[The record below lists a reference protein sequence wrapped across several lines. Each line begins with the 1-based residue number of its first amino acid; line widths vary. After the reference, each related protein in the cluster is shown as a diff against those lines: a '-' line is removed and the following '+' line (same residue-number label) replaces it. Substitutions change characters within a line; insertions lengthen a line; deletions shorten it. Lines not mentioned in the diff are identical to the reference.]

1 MSEMSTLYKQNDDT
15 VGHQNVKNWYDDR
28 NPLVSI
34 VILNFNKAHLTIECL
49 ESLWEY
55 TQENSYEI
63 IVVDNGSRAED
74 FSKLVAFKGAYQLLR
89 LEVNRYFG
97 EGNNI
102 GAELAKGKF
111 LLFMN
116 NDVTVTSGWLSPLM
130 NVFHVHSDCGA
141 AGPKFLYPDGS
152 LQEAGALLDE
162 EGGSVQIGKYQD
174 PNDPR
179 FNQSR
184 VVDYVSAAAVLMRK
198 TVFEDVLGFDF
209 IYEPA
214 YYEDV
219 DLCLKIGQIGLKTYY
234 IAESCVVHHENAT
247 TSDTTHGLQLNT
259 IVESNRQKFIRRW
272 KGYLATGRHI
282 LLQEKKTQPV
292 IRTENN
298 SAVKTAAVY
307 TPYNINPGGGERYLL
322 SIVEYLINSGYKT
335 CLVLPET
342 ISLLR
347 IKKIAS
353 IFNINLLPLSIT
365 TYSLAAAMPQFDLFV
380 AMGNEIAPPVKALGR
395 TNFYVCQ
402 FPFPCSDEEIYR
414 RRDWMKLYNAII
426 VYSDF
431 SKKNV
436 LKQIHKH
443 TLPNLDV
450 EVISPP
456 VDMQAFDTLK
466 RKKNI
471 ISVGRFFVGGH
482 CKQQDMMIRALRRI
496 HELGVT
502 VELHLVGSLPP
513 EATHREYLFEC
524 QRLAQGLP
532 VYFHVD
538 ASEDTLL
545 SLYEDSSIY
554 WHAGGFSVDTD
565 ESPEK
570 CEHFGISVVEAMS
583 AGVIPIVVNNGG
595 PASIVQHGVNGYCYE
610 SEDRLIEL
618 TLDVLLEDENQL
630 CEIRKLARFRAHD
643 FSKEIF
649 SAEMTNLISLRCTPQ
664 SIEVNPVNLCM
675 PYVGAVPHDI

>member
-1 MSEMSTLYKQNDDT
+1 MSTLYKQNDHS
-15 VGHQNVKNWYDDR
+15 VAHQNVNNWYDEK
-28 NPLVSI
+28 NPHVSI

-55 TQENSYEI
+55 TQGHSYEI

-74 FSKLVAFKGAYQLLR
+74 FRKLVAFKGAYQLLR

-116 NDVTVTSGWLSPLM
+116 NDVTVTSGWLLPLM
-130 NVFHVHSDCGA
+130 NVFQVHSDCGA

-162 EGGSVQIGKYQD
+162 EAGSVQIGKFQD
-174 PNDPR
+174 QNDPR

-198 TVFEDVLGFDF
+198 AVFEDVLGFDF

-247 TSDTTHGLQLNT
+247 TSDKTHGLQLNT
-259 IVESNRQKFIRRW
+259 IVESNRLKFIKRW
-272 KGYLATGRHI
+272 KGYLETGRHI
-282 LLQEKKTQPV
+282 SLQE
-292 IRTENN
+292 E
-298 SAVKTAAVY
+298 KTASVTRPENCKTLKTGAVY

-322 SIVEYLINSGYKT
+322 SIVEYLISEGYKT
-335 CLVLPET
+335 WLVLPET
-342 ISLLR
+342 FSLLR

-353 IFNINLLPLSIT
+353 IFNINLTALSIT
-365 TYSLAAAMPQFDLFV
+365 TYKLAADMPQFDLFV
-380 AMGNEIAPPVKALGR
+380 SMGNEIVPSVKALGR
-395 TNFYVCQ
+395 TNFYLCQ
-402 FPFPCSDEEIYR
+402 FPFPCSDEEIR
-414 RRDWMKLYNAII
+414 RRFDWMKLYNAII

-431 SKKNV
+431 SKRNV
-436 LKQIHKH
+436 LRQIRKH
-443 TLPNLDV
+443 NLKNIDV

-456 VDMQAFDTLK
+456 VDLLAFDTLK
-466 RKKNI
+466 PKRNI
-471 ISVGRFFVGGH
+471 LSVGRFFTGGH
-482 CKQQDMMIRALRRI
+482 CKQQDMMIRAFRRV
-496 HELGVT
+496 HELGIE

-513 EATHREYLFEC
+513 ESIHREYLFEC
-524 QRLAQGLP
+524 RRLAQGLP

-538 ASEDTLL
+538 ASEDTLV

-554 WHAGGFSVDTD
+554 WHAAGFRADTE

-610 SEDRLIEL
+610 SEDQLIEF
-618 TLDVLLEDENQL
+618 TLELLLEDENQL
-630 CEIRKLARFRAHD
+630 CEIRKRSRIRAKE
-643 FSKEIF
+643 FSKDIF
-649 SAEMTNLISLRCTPQ
+649 LAGMTNLIS
-664 SIEVNPVNLCM
+664 
-675 PYVGAVPHDI
+675 